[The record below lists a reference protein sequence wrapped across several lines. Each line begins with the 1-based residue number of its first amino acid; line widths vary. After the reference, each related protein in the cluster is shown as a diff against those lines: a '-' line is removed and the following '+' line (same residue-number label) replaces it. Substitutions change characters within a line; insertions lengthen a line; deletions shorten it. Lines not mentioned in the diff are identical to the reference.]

1 MHRSLSVSAKVN
13 AIVLDFRYLHG
24 FKRWRIFLGQ
34 YPNENRQ
41 MAKDRLFSLFICT
54 GQCKK
59 FYACTVHRVSRKYR
73 RLLFCTITSA
83 KVSQF
88 SQIFTVIFRKNPW
101 RFLRVNHWSGVLAA
115 CNVMLFPPALDLCQ
129 HRRHLHFFS
138 LWTADSGHL
147 KMRGMFLKL
156 NKHFTARRRYARRVF
171 ATATWL
177 AGWVGAGWLA
187 VRHTPVFY
195 QNG

>member
-88 SQIFTVIFRKNPW
+88 SQIFTVKFGKNPW
-101 RFLRVNHWSGVLAA
+101 RFLRVNHWSGVLAVA
-115 CNVMLFPPALDLCQ
+115 TSCCFLRLLICASTGVICI
-129 HRRHLHFFS
+129 FS
-138 LWTADSGHL
+138 LCGQPTAG
-147 KMRGMFLKL
+147 
-156 NKHFTARRRYARRVF
+156 
-171 ATATWL
+171 TWRC
-177 AGWVGAGWLA
+177 GGC
-187 VRHTPVFY
+187 F
-195 QNG
+195 